1 MAKACS
7 ETQPYLFNP
16 MLKMHGESE
25 EIQDIKD
32 RVQKRHTIQIDSVE
46 ALVQLIAAYKT
57 EAADDN
63 G

>member
-1 MAKACS
+1 MVKACS

-16 MLKMHGESE
+16 MQKINGESE

-32 RVQKRHTIQIDSVE
+32 RVQKEHTIQIDSVE
-46 ALVQLIAAYKT
+46 ALGQLIAAYKT

>member
-1 MAKACS
+1 
-7 ETQPYLFNP
+7 

>member
-1 MAKACS
+1 
-7 ETQPYLFNP
+7 
-16 MLKMHGESE
+16 MHGESE